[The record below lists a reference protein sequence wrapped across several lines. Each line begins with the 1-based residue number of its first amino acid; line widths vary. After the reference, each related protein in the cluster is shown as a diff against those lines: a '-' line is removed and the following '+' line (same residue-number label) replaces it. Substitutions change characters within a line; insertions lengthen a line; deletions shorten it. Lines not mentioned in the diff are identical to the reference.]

1 MNERLPYARLSPE
14 IHRALVAVNAQLK
27 EGTIEPALKALVD
40 LRVSQINGCLYC
52 LDLHAQQAR
61 AAGVSQQKL
70 DCLAA
75 WDEASFY
82 TERERAALHWAETV
96 TRVSESHVPE
106 AIYNEVRPHFS
117 ERELADLTFIIA
129 VMNAWNRVAIS
140 FRKQPEARPEEN
152 R

>member
-1 MNERLPYARLSPE
+1 MKERLAHARLSPE
-14 IHRALVAVNAQLK
+14 IHRALVAVNLQLK
-27 EGTIEPALKALVD
+27 AGVIEPALKALVD

-52 LDLHAQQAR
+52 LDLHAQEAR

-96 TRVSESHVPE
+96 TRVAENHVPDAAFAE
-106 AIYNEVRPHFS
+106 ARAVFS
-117 ERELADLTFIIA
+117 ERELSDLTFIVA
-129 VMNAWNRVAIS
+129 TMNAWNRIAIS
-140 FRKQPEARPEEN
+140 FRKQPPIREEVE
-152 R
+152 